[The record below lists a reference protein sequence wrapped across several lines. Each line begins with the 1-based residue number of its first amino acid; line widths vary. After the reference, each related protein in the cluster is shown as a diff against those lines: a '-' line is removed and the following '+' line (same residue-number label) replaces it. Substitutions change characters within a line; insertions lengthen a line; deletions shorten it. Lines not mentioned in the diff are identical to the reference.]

1 MGTKKIFS
9 LIPFPTPA
17 VMPSERI
24 RERRTAPSLDP
35 STPPQTI
42 QQSPSSPQ
50 ILHPQ
55 PPPQQATPQH
65 PLLSRDGMALMQQI
79 FSELQHL
86 SQVTKELKH
95 EQQFLKERFDTT
107 PYRAPESNPY
117 APLMPAQQELLQP
130 AIPHNYFLSSPA
142 PQLLLQSE
150 SPPASPS
157 NYLATRTK
165 SSDQD
170 ERTDIFNDMWDVN
183 PYQPCV
189 LEDVTK
195 VL

>member
-1 MGTKKIFS
+1 
-9 LIPFPTPA
+9 
-17 VMPSERI
+17 MPSERI
-24 RERRTAPSLDP
+24 RERRTAPTLDP
-35 STPPQTI
+35 STPPLTL

-55 PPPQQATPQH
+55 PPPQQAPQH

-107 PYRAPESNPY
+107 PYRAAESNPY
-117 APLMPAQQELLQP
+117 APLIPAQQELLQP
-130 AIPHNYFLSSPA
+130 AISHNYFLSSPV

-150 SPPASPS
+150 SPPPSPS